1 MEDKQK
7 PNRYIR
13 KEIKLSPEEWEIIR
27 KRAAALGQR
36 TGTYIRRIAVR
47 GSVKSFDMKQFNHLI
62 MSFNRIG
69 NEINQI
75 VRVANSTKSIYAKD
89 LEDMK
94 KSFEDLQ
101 TVFANYLLPIK
112 SLDIVKGD

>member
-1 MEDKQK
+1 MSK
-7 PNRYIR
+7 RYIR
-13 KEIKLSPEEWEIIR
+13 KEVKFNPDEWHTVCE
-27 KRAAALGQR
+27 RAAALNQR
-36 TGTYIRRIAVR
+36 TGTYIRGIAVK
-47 GSVKSFDMKQFNHLI
+47 GNIKSFDMKQFNHLI

-94 KSFEDLQ
+94 KSFEDLR

-112 SLDIVKGD
+112 SLDIVKDD

>member
-1 MEDKQK
+1 MPVRKTTKQK
-7 PNRYIR
+7 LVYFP
-13 KEIKLSPEEWEIIR
+13 PDEWQTVCE
-27 KRAAALGQR
+27 RAAALNQR
-36 TGTYIRRIAVR
+36 TGTYIRRIAVK
-47 GSVKSFDMKQFNHLI
+47 GTIKSFDMRQFNHLI

-94 KSFEDLQ
+94 KSFEDLR